1 MNILKKTGFTL
12 LELITVIIII
22 GILAL
27 VAIQVYRVLLMRAI
41 ATEGKTLMGTIARAE
56 KTYYVENGTFY
67 GYKSPS
73 AEELGISTTGY
84 GSDEEYNAAV
94 EAAKK
99 NHQDSATG
107 EGGQWAARSK
117 DDILGIDARGN
128 KYFTNFTFEEGDN
141 DALHVVARSEK
152 PYNGFQVI
160 LTIDLRE
167 DSDRNI
173 EKVHTKIRTWD
184 SGHNLIDETME

>member
-107 EGGQWAARSK
+107 EGGQWATRSK

-128 KYFTNFTFEEGDN
+128 KYFRTFTFSTGSDTQLWVYSQSDE
-141 DALHVVARSEK
+141 
-152 PYNGFQVI
+152 PYNGFQCI
-160 LTIDLRE
+160 LTIQLPNDK
-167 DSDRNI
+167 NI
-173 EKVHTKIRTWD
+173 DNAQTKIRIVDT
-184 SGHNLIDETME
+184 GHNIVDETME